1 MHHSAERLDTAGA
14 FYFHPIETVLFA
26 FVSTFGTGLLFG
38 VHPLAAG
45 LIGYF
50 GFFISVFT
58 HANLRTPRWLGYV
71 LQRPESHAVHHQRG
85 VHAFNYGALAL
96 WDAVFGTFRN
106 PATFVE
112 ETGFWQ
118 GASSKVGSMLV
129 GADVTQPRPV
139 RDTAAA

>member
-1 MHHSAERLDTAGA
+1 M
-14 FYFHPIETVLFA
+14 
-26 FVSTFGTGLLFG
+26 
-38 VHPLAAG
+38 
-45 LIGYF
+45 
-50 GFFISVFT
+50 
-58 HANLRTPRWLGYV
+58 
-71 LQRPESHAVHHQRG
+71 
-85 VHAFNYGALAL
+85 
-96 WDAVFGTFRN
+96 FGTFRN